1 VDSVSIS
8 PYEKNIKAII
18 PGTKAEF
25 QNTKTRAAGAMCSS
39 KDRKDIKN
47 GEGASLWLIEF
58 IV

>member
-1 VDSVSIS
+1 MDSVSIS

-25 QNTKTRAAGAMCSS
+25 QNTKTRAAGAMCRS

-58 IV
+58 FV